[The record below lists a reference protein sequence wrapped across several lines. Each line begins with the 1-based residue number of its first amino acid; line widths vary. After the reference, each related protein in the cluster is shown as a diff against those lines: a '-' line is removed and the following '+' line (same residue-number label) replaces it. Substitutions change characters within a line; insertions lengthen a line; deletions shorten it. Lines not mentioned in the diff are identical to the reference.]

1 MMYKR
6 QKHIKFHTGIERR
19 DTYRHLSY
27 ERNHRPV
34 SKVHHFLLL
43 LLLENSLFFSLLCL
57 RIRVRSM
64 WSSLCVQVEHT
75 LETLTNNTFLFC
87 STFVTVAVVI
97 SYRVIQPTICTTQ
110 CINIDG
116 EKRLYNETK
125 HCLLKVVKLLLMF
138 LYGGPYWRLVL
149 QKNTRGCCE
158 DVRKGNRNS
167 STWWSCP
174 VQKHT
179 Y

>member
-1 MMYKR
+1 
-6 QKHIKFHTGIERR
+6 
-19 DTYRHLSY
+19 
-27 ERNHRPV
+27 
-34 SKVHHFLLL
+34 
-43 LLLENSLFFSLLCL
+43 
-57 RIRVRSM
+57 M
-64 WSSLCVQVEHT
+64 WSSLVALCVRVEHT

-97 SYRVIQPTICTTQ
+97 SYRVIQPTNT

-138 LYGGPYWRLVL
+138 LWRTVL
-149 QKNTRGCCE
+149 ETGSTKNGCCE

-167 STWWSCP
+167 STWWSCLCTETHIRKVLDSLRWVEWTSSFQNETRNKNYYTNTNKP
-174 VQKHT
+174 WLGDSNVILT
-179 Y
+179 